1 MLPVGLFTVFSM
13 HGLCFKKLMPADF
26 LRRRFDFL
34 LTEET
39 SKLTVQKLFDKID
52 KIREET
58 DKHN

>member
-1 MLPVGLFTVFSM
+1 M
-13 HGLCFKKLMPADF
+13 HGLCFKKLTPADF

-39 SKLTVQKLFDKID
+39 SKLTVQKLFDKIN

-58 DKHN
+58 DKYN